1 MKFDIKIA
9 ICDDNIYDCNSIENM
24 LKMNPFYKKAT
35 VIKFVNGTELLNSHK
50 KNNFDIILLDVDMPE
65 HSGIE
70 IGKYLRQNDTETILI
85 FVTNYP
91 QYAIEGYDCNAFHY
105 LLKPINEAK
114 FNNVINKAIRK
125 KLVYKAKIKLTIN
138 GINYVVKIQDIYYIE
153 ASQYHKITY
162 YTDNGGYTVRGTLS
176 EALDKFSHFGFFQ
189 IHKAFIVNL
198 NKVTRIANKEIIF
211 DNKKTAPIS
220 DRRLKEVELVFT
232 EYLEMTL

>member
-1 MKFDIKIA
+1 MKSDIQIA

-114 FNNVINKAIRK
+114 FNNVIN
-125 KLVYKAKIKLTIN
+125 V
-138 GINYVVKIQDIYYIE
+138 
-153 ASQYHKITY
+153 
-162 YTDNGGYTVRGTLS
+162 
-176 EALDKFSHFGFFQ
+176 
-189 IHKAFIVNL
+189 
-198 NKVTRIANKEIIF
+198 
-211 DNKKTAPIS
+211 
-220 DRRLKEVELVFT
+220 
-232 EYLEMTL
+232 